1 MVAVL
6 ALDEGRAPGAGVVAG
21 LGALHLDD
29 VGAEVGQHLA
39 RPGAGQD
46 AGEFEDAQ
54 TGQRTRHD
62 HSLGNKEPRFA
73 RNLWRAGAI
82 LSRARQPG
90 LRCVHMA
97 CRFPFN
103 ISGKITI

>member
-39 RPGAGQD
+39 CPRSGQD
-46 AGEFEDAQ
+46 AGQFENAK
-54 TGQRTRHD
+54 TG
-62 HSLGNKEPRFA
+62 
-73 RNLWRAGAI
+73 
-82 LSRARQPG
+82 
-90 LRCVHMA
+90 
-97 CRFPFN
+97 
-103 ISGKITI
+103 